1 LAIVDEGGGLQLF
14 NTLLRF
20 DNSGFTLEVFF
31 RTFESHQNLSRPL
44 LDDPGDASA
53 VQCKLCSSSGDMAEA
68 AAATASG
75 GGGSL
80 VWGWFHTSN
89 AMHL

>member
-1 LAIVDEGGGLQLF
+1 MKGGGCNCLIHFYGLTIQA
-14 NTLLRF
+14 LLLWRF
-20 DNSGFTLEVFF
+20 FF
-31 RTFESHQNLSRPL
+31 ELLNLIEIFPARCWMT
-44 LDDPGDASA
+44 PGDASA
-53 VQCKLCSSSGDMAEA
+53 VQCKLCSSSGGMAEA

-89 AMHL
+89 AIHL